1 MTTNKTLDVQAAID
15 LLKSGGSI
23 EQMVISDLA
32 TSKVEAID
40 AMLLA
45 KNGCLVPD
53 GNIFYDDD
61 NIQYDSDFD
70 EVNWSGPVPF
80 KQMKE
85 SLSSGTAQCRV
96 LPNNKI

>member
-23 EQMVISDLA
+23 ENRVISDVA
-32 TSKVEAID
+32 TSKVKALD

-53 GNIFYDDD
+53 GNIVYDDESILH
-61 NIQYDSDFD
+61 NPEQTGRY
-70 EVNWSGPVPF
+70 SGA
-80 KQMKE
+80 K
-85 SLSSGTAQCRV
+85 
-96 LPNNKI
+96 

>member
-23 EQMVISDLA
+23 ENRVISDVA
-32 TSKVEAID
+32 TSKVKALD

-53 GNIFYDDD
+53 GNIVYDDES
-61 NIQYDSDFD
+61 IQFDPDFD
-70 EVNWSGPVPF
+70 EVTWEKSATL
-80 KQMKE
+80 KQ
-85 SLSSGTAQCRV
+85 V
-96 LPNNKI
+96 